1 MGGIAAG
8 HDQVWD
14 HGLRPLDQWFTR
26 DLRSTWPLDVGLTL
40 SAVLGAVTGAV
51 VLWFHVI
58 FVLVTVAALML
69 PFKGFVTRFAIWV
82 STSAGLVLWA
92 VIFREVPSD
101 ELTELPLM
109 SLILIIVY
117 IGAQA
122 RARAVADLERTQEVL
137 LTRTELEIDGLRH
150 QLQQAQRLEMLGR
163 ASTTMAHDLRNV
175 FVVVGGAASELGPN
189 LMDEDVATRAR
200 EILDATDRGIAIIGD
215 LMTMGR
221 QHDEIGQPIDLVF
234 AVRQYEQLLRR
245 LTPRNVE
252 LRIVSATEP
261 IIIRVDRTSLLQ
273 VLMNLIVNAAEAIVG
288 SGEITLTVQQV
299 VRHQPGSTAPRACA
313 QIIVRDNGVGIS
325 STSIADVFE
334 PGFTTK
340 PGEHSGLGLATVHQ
354 IVELYKGSIELES
367 SSGDGTTI
375 RICLPLHQDAH
386 CGPTDLTQGEWEHTM
401 PAAAAPA
408 ENPAIFARWSSK
420 PPLTTRSA

>member
-1 MGGIAAG
+1 MGVIATG
-8 HDQVWD
+8 REEMWD

-26 DLRSTWPLDVGLTL
+26 ELRSTWPLDVGLAL
-40 SAVLGAVTGAV
+40 AAVLAVVTGAV

-69 PFKGFVTRFAIWV
+69 PFRGFVTRFAIWV
-82 STSAGLVLWA
+82 STSVGLVLWA

-109 SLILIIVY
+109 SLILIIVF

-137 LTRTELEIDGLRH
+137 VTRTELEIDGLRH

-189 LMDEDVATRAR
+189 LIEEDVATRAR

-234 AVRQYEQLLRR
+234 AIRQYEQLLRR

-252 LRIVSATEP
+252 LRIVSTSEP

-299 VRHQPGSTAPRACA
+299 VRHQPGSTSPRACA
-313 QIIVRDNGVGIS
+313 QIIVRDDGTGIS
-325 STSIADVFE
+325 PTSIADVFE
-334 PGFTTK
+334 PGFSTK

-367 SSGDGTTI
+367 STGDGTTI
-375 RICLPLHQDAH
+375 RICLPLHQD
-386 CGPTDLTQGEWEHTM
+386 GRGSSTDPAPGEWDTRRLVAIATAGD
-401 PAAAAPA
+401 PAT
-408 ENPAIFARWSSK
+408 FARK
-420 PPLTTRSA
+420 PSRPPATTQTA